1 VNLLIHSQTVDKL
14 GRTARRT
21 VETHIKNAFSKP
33 RVATAVRRMT
43 AILNF
48 VQDLRK
54 SRYYIIFSL
63 PLTEFF
69 PEAPIRSTAEKP
81 PLEVKQVGPETMSPL
96 PELGKQ
102 QRDGRQHSSPVSPPS
117 TSVKVPFSFKDL
129 VTDTG
134 P

>member
-1 VNLLIHSQTVDKL
+1 
-14 GRTARRT
+14 
-21 VETHIKNAFSKP
+21 
-33 RVATAVRRMT
+33 MT

-54 SRYYIIFSL
+54 SRYSIFMIILS
-63 PLTEFF
+63 LTELF

-81 PLEVKQVGPETMSPL
+81 PLEVKQVGPETTSPL
-96 PELGKQ
+96 PELAKQ
-102 QRDGRQHSSPVSPPS
+102 QGDRRQDNSPVSPRI